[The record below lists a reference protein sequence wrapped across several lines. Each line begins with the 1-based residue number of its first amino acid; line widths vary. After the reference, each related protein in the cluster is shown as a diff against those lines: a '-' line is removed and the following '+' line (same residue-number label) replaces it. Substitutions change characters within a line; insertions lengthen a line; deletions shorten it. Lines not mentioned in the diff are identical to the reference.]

1 MKILVIED
9 EKNLSRFIELELV
22 SINHE
27 VVVKRD
33 GLEGYN
39 TALEEDF
46 DIIILDWMLPG
57 MSGIEI
63 LEGLKNTKDVPV
75 IMITAKDHV
84 DDEVKALN
92 MGADDFLKKPF
103 DNDQLIARINSV
115 LRRSNKSNDVVSVL
129 KHKNVEIDLTLLEV
143 KVDGQLVHLSKT
155 ELDLLIYLIRN
166 KNKVISRDEILDS
179 VWGYESF
186 NNSNVVDVYIRYLRN
201 KIGDAFIS
209 TVRGYGYIVRDAE

>member
-1 MKILVIED
+1 VKILVIED

-22 SINHE
+22 SINHD
-27 VVVKRD
+27 VTVCRD

-39 TALEEDF
+39 KALEEEF

-57 MSGIEI
+57 MSGIDI
-63 LEGLKNTKDVPV
+63 LQNLKGQKDVPV
-75 IMITAKDHV
+75 IMITAKDLV

-115 LRRSNKSNDVVSVL
+115 LRRSNKSSEVMSTL
-129 KHKNVEIDLTLLEV
+129 KHRNVEIDLTLLEV
-143 KVDGQLVHLSKT
+143 KVDGELVHLSKT
-155 ELDLLIYLIRN
+155 ELDLLIYLIKN

-209 TVRGYGYIVRDAE
+209 TVRGYGYIVRDSE

>member
-1 MKILVIED
+1 MRILVIED

-39 TALEEDF
+39 TAMEEDF

-57 MSGIEI
+57 MSGIDI
-63 LEGLKNTKDVPV
+63 LKNLKNHKDVPI
-75 IMITAKDHV
+75 IMITAKDLV
-84 DDEVKALN
+84 DDEVSALN

-115 LRRSNKSNDVVSVL
+115 LRRTKKSNDVLSVL

-143 KVDGQLVHLSKT
+143 KVDNELVHLSKT
-155 ELDLLIYLIRN
+155 ELDLLIYLIKN

-209 TVRGYGYIVRDAE
+209 TVRGYGYIVRDSE

>member
-22 SINHE
+22 SMNHE

-33 GLEGYN
+33 GIEGYN

-63 LEGLKNTKDVPV
+63 LEGLKNAKDVPV
-75 IMITAKDHV
+75 IMITAKDLV

-115 LRRSNKSNDVVSVL
+115 LRRSNKSSDVISTL

-143 KVDGQLVHLSKT
+143 KVDGELVHLSKT

-201 KIGDAFIS
+201 KIGDSFIS
-209 TVRGYGYIVRDAE
+209 TVRGYGYIVRDSE

>member
-22 SINHE
+22 SINHD
-27 VVVKRD
+27 VTVKRD
-33 GLEGYN
+33 GLEGFN
-39 TALEEDF
+39 AAMENDF
-46 DIIILDWMLPG
+46 DIVILDWMLPS
-57 MSGIEI
+57 MTGIEI
-63 LEGLKNTKDVPV
+63 LESLKKEKDVPV

-84 DDEVKALN
+84 EDEVLALN
-92 MGADDFLKKPF
+92 IGADDFLKKPF

-115 LRRSNKSNDVVSVL
+115 LRRSNKANDVLSIL

-143 KVDGQLVHLSKT
+143 KVDGELVHLSKT
-155 ELDLLIYLIRN
+155 ELDLLIYMIKN

-201 KIGDAFIS
+201 KIGDSFIS
-209 TVRGYGYIVRDAE
+209 TVRGYGYIVRDSE